1 MNITE
6 KKARKKSQ
14 VILDLEVNLGGM
26 ILNNPITVA
35 SGTFGYGVEYEP
47 FVDIASLGAV
57 IVKGTT
63 LEPRMGNPPPRICET
78 PSGML
83 NAIGLENPGVE
94 AFINQHLPVL
104 RSRNAI
110 VIVNIAGNTV
120 EEYAKLAQ
128 ILNGQPG
135 IAGLEI
141 NISCPNVKKGGLQF
155 GTDPGMVQEVVAAV
169 KSQTSLPV
177 MAKLSPNVT
186 DIVAIARAAER
197 GGADCLSL
205 INTLLG
211 MAIDIERRKPI
222 LANTFGGL
230 SGPAIKP
237 VALRMVYQ
245 VASEVPLPIMGEGGI
260 SSTRDVIEFLMAGA
274 TAVSIGTAN
283 FVNPLVTQ
291 EVLTG
296 LKDYMKRHQI
306 TSIKDLIGTALPQGL
321 AGKGN
326 DELT

>member
-1 MNITE
+1 MNITD

>member
-1 MNITE
+1 MNTTD
-6 KKARKKSQ
+6 KKARKKSR
-14 VILDLEVNLGGM
+14 ITLDLEVNLGGM
-26 ILNNPITVA
+26 ILKNPITVA
-35 SGTFGYGVEYEP
+35 SGTFGYGLEYEP

-63 LEPRMGNPPPRICET
+63 LEPRVGNPPPRIFET

-94 AFINQHLPVL
+94 AFITQHLPAL
-104 RSRNAI
+104 KSRNAT

-120 EEYAKLAQ
+120 EEYAELAK
-128 ILNGQPG
+128 ILNCQAG

-169 KSQTSLPV
+169 KSQTTLPV

-186 DIVAIARAAER
+186 DIVAIAKAAER

-211 MAIDIERRKPI
+211 MAIDIEHRKPL

-245 VASEVPLPIMGEGGI
+245 VASEVSLPIMGVGGI
-260 SSTRDVIEFLMAGA
+260 ANTRDVIEFMMAGA

-283 FVNPLVTQ
+283 FVNPLVTR
-291 EVLTG
+291 EVLRG
-296 LKDYMKRHQI
+296 IREYLEQHQI
-306 TSIKDLIGTALPQGL
+306 TSIKELIGTALPQGL
-321 AGKGN
+321 AGKGSN
-326 DELT
+326 ELT